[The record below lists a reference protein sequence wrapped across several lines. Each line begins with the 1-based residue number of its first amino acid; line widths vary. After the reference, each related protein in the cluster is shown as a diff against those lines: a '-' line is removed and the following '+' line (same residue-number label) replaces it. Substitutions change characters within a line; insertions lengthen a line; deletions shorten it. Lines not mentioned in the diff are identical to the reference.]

1 MESKDIALYLQ
12 NNPNFFEDYADMLAD
27 ISIPHPYSGRTI
39 SLGERQLL
47 VLREQNKNLE
57 RRLSELMQIAEGNNA
72 LQKKVHQF
80 TLALFGTRDLASLQT
95 IITQNLHDI
104 FLVAHTVLHLWKD
117 FPPSSEVLAFVDNQM
132 HPVCSHH
139 ALHDT
144 LPWFHVSPEISLRSC
159 AYLPL
164 HTNGQ
169 SIGLLIL
176 ASEDAQR
183 FYPDMGTLHLQVI
196 AEVVS
201 CALDS
206 SL

>member
-57 RRLSELMQIAEGNNA
+57 RRLSELMQIAEGNNV

-144 LPWFHVSPEISLRSC
+144 LPWFHVSPEISLRSF

-196 AEVVS
+196 AEVAS

>member
-72 LQKKVHQF
+72 LRKKVHQF

-144 LPWFHVSPEISLRSC
+144 LPWFHVSPEISLRSF